1 MQKKYPPIFYL
12 FLVLWIES
20 LPFASIAQSKFPS
33 EAGLLLG
40 ISNYAGDIVKK
51 GNFDPKTFSPSFG
64 VFYRWYYNMNLSA
77 RFGVNQTTIKG
88 NDYNW
93 TGTDRIG
100 RGFNFTSPLTEITT
114 RIEYDMFNH
123 KRRRGGN
130 IFTNTVS
137 PFFYIGVGV
146 GLINPKNDFN
156 LSKNSGLLAQINE
169 DKNNRLTNVVTIP
182 FGGGIRYDI
191 NEQFLIG
198 IELGLNPVF
207 TDYLDGISMSAEPAN
222 DDWYAL
228 GGLSVTYR
236 LNSIFAKNLFR

>member
-1 MQKKYPPIFYL
+1 MKRNYTSIFYAAL
-12 FLVLWIES
+12 IIWIGFYPS
-20 LPFASIAQSKFPS
+20 DTFAQAKFPS

-40 ISNYAGDIVKK
+40 VSNYAGDIVKK

-64 VFYRWYYNMNLSA
+64 AFYRWYYNMNLSV
-77 RFGVNQTTIKG
+77 RFGINQTTLKG
-88 NDYNW
+88 DDYNW
-93 TGTDRIG
+93 IGTDRIG

-130 IFTNTVS
+130 TFTKTVS
-137 PFFYIGVGV
+137 PFFYIGAGV
-146 GLINPKNDFN
+146 GLISPKNDFN

-169 DKNNRLTNVVTIP
+169 DQNNRLTNVVTIP
-182 FGGGIRYDI
+182 FGGGIRYDL

-198 IELGLNPVF
+198 IEVGLNPVF

-228 GGLSVTYR
+228 GGISISYR
-236 LNSIFAKNLFR
+236 LNSIFAKNLLR